1 VITRDVPTIAGIN
14 SNFGDV
20 ATIRNLTLNN
30 SGTRVGVCVTRRS
43 GRLRDAGPVQSGTMI
58 TIHHLGISQSDRVV
72 WLMEELGLPY
82 QLRWYDRGPDR
93 FMPPEYLAL
102 HPAATAPVV
111 QDGERTLVE
120 SAVILE
126 YVCHKYAGGR
136 LTVGPNDPNY
146 ADYLYWMHWNNNVQ
160 GLFFAKLAM
169 SGASG
174 GDAERIA
181 GFIQRRTHGY
191 YNYLNQRLGQVPYL
205 AGSEFTCADIMVTF
219 NLTSLP
225 LFGGQAIA
233 AFPNAES
240 YVKRIGERPAYQRAM
255 QVAGPAAKPAK

>member
-1 VITRDVPTIAGIN
+1 M
-14 SNFGDV
+14 
-20 ATIRNLTLNN
+20 L
-30 SGTRVGVCVTRRS
+30 
-43 GRLRDAGPVQSGTMI
+43 

-82 QLRWYDRGPDR
+82 RLQWYNRGADRL
-93 FMPPEYLAL
+93 MPPEYLKL

-126 YVCHKYAGGR
+126 YVCHKYAGGK
-136 LTVGPNDPNY
+136 LTVGPSEPNY

-160 GLFFAKLAM
+160 GLFFAKRALAAVQ
-169 SGASG
+169 GP
-174 GDAERIA
+174 DAPPTS
-181 GFIQRRTHGY
+181 FLQRRTQGY
-191 YNYLNQRLGQVPYL
+191 YGFLNQRLGEVPYL

-225 LFGGQAIA
+225 LFGGPGVAEL
-233 AFPNAES
+233 PNAHA
-240 YVKRIGERPAYQRAM
+240 YVQRISERPAYQRAM
-255 QVAGPAAKPAK
+255 QIAGPGATPPTGK